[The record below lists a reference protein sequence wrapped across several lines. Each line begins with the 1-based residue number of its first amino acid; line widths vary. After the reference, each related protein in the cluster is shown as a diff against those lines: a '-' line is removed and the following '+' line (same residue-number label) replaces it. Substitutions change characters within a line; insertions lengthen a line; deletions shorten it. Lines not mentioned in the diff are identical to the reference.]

1 VPNLTDAF
9 SGARQANLSSFRRSY
24 LPHRLASSTQL
35 FTRPKF
41 AKKSDDISAI
51 RNINRANAHLTLAD
65 WRRARDSFERALVI
79 EREIGNRRQGGT
91 IISHLGLAC
100 YHCAD
105 FRRSIE
111 YYDQC
116 IAMANEAGNPF
127 GVAAALVNKSMALEK
142 LGSMSEAVSS
152 AEAALR
158 IFERLE
164 APDAAEARQWL
175 AELRAASES
184 EVASG

>member
-1 VPNLTDAF
+1 
-9 SGARQANLSSFRRSY
+9 
-24 LPHRLASSTQL
+24 
-35 FTRPKF
+35 
-41 AKKSDDISAI
+41 
-51 RNINRANAHLTLAD
+51 
-65 WRRARDSFERALVI
+65 
-79 EREIGNRRQGGT
+79 
-91 IISHLGLAC
+91 
-100 YHCAD
+100 
-105 FRRSIE
+105 
-111 YYDQC
+111 
-116 IAMANEAGNPF
+116 MANEAGNPF